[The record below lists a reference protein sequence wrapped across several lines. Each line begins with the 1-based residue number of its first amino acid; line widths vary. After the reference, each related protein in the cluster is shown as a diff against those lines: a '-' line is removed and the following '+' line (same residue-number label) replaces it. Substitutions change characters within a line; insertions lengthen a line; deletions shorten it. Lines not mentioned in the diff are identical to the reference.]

1 MTSAAP
7 AGPPHAAG
15 FTFSVNAVAGAAR
28 TGVFTTPHGAVPT
41 PAFMAVGTLATVK
54 TLDPVD
60 LRAVGASMILANTY
74 HLHLR
79 PGEDVVRSL
88 GGLHRFMQW
97 DGPILTDSGGFQ
109 VFSLETMRRVNE
121 DGVEFR
127 SHVDG
132 SRRFFTPERV
142 MDIQRDLGADVV
154 MQLDHV
160 IPGQSDLAQARDA
173 S

>member
-1 MTSAAP
+1 MAAAP
-7 AGPPHAAG
+7 PAPVSSGPPDAPDFAFSVHAA
-15 FTFSVNAVAGAAR
+15 AGAAR
-28 TGVFTTPHGAVPT
+28 SGVFTTPHGAVPT

-54 TLDPVD
+54 TLDPAE
-60 LRAVGASMILANTY
+60 LRTAGASMILANTY

-109 VFSLETMRRVNE
+109 VFSLETMRRASWTSSE
-121 DGVEFR
+121 
-127 SHVDG
+127 
-132 SRRFFTPERV
+132 TW
-142 MDIQRDLGADVV
+142 
-154 MQLDHV
+154 
-160 IPGQSDLAQARDA
+160 ARM